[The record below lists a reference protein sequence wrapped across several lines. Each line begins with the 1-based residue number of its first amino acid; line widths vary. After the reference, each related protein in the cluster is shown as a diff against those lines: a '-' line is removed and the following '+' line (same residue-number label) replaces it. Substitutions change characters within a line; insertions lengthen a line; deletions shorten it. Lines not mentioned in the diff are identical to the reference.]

1 MEDAMAGDVPILE
14 ADGLTKRFGALTA
27 LDALTFDVARGESL
41 AVFGPNGAGKTT
53 LTRILTSSLRM
64 TSGSLRIDGRD
75 PRAHEIETK
84 RILGLISHQT
94 FLYDDLSARENL
106 IFFAR
111 LHGLDHPG
119 RRADTILDSVRLLDR
134 ADDPARTFSRGMQQ
148 RLSLA
153 RCLIHDPRIVFLDEP
168 FTGLD
173 PYAAALLRTTLGR
186 LRQEGRTLFLVTHNL
201 AEGLEL
207 SDRWMI
213 LAGGRIRA
221 QGVSAGTDRLAFE
234 RTYFEHVGGSP
245 AGGVKA

>member
-1 MEDAMAGDVPILE
+1 MGDAPILE
-14 ADGLTKRFGALTA
+14 ARNLMKRFGAIAA
-27 LDALTFDVARGESL
+27 LDGLDFDLAAGESL

-53 LTRILTSSLRM
+53 LTRILTGSLRM
-64 TSGSLRIDGRD
+64 TSGSLKIAGRD
-75 PRAHEIETK
+75 PRAHGIETQ
-84 RILGLISHQT
+84 RIIGLISHQT
-94 FLYDDLSARENL
+94 FLYDDLTARQNL

-111 LHGLDHPG
+111 LYGLDDPPG
-119 RRADTILDSVRLLDR
+119 KAVELLDSVRLLDR

-173 PYAAALLRTTLGR
+173 PYAAALLRATLER
-186 LRQEGRTLFLVTHNL
+186 LRHEGRTLFLVTHNL

-213 LAGGRIRA
+213 LAAGKIRA
-221 QGVSAGTDRLAFE
+221 QGESSGVDRTAFE
-234 RTYFEHVGGSP
+234 RSYFQHVGGPP
-245 AGGVKA
+245 AGGAHA